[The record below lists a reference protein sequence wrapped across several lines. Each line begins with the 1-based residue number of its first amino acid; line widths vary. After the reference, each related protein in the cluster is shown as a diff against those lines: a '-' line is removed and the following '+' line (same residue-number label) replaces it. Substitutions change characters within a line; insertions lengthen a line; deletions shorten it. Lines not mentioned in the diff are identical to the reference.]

1 MLIYYAGH
9 GTVEPMTQEG
19 YWLPVDSKD
28 NQEWT
33 WFSNQ
38 DLIRQT
44 KAFNA
49 KHIIVIADSCFS
61 GSLFS
66 SVEYRS
72 AYADNNS
79 NLENVFYNMNR
90 KKTRVAITSGNYEFV
105 PDSINNSDHS
115 PFATVL
121 IDILDTNEDVLP
133 AGDLFSLVRTSL
145 PKFSKKQNP
154 VYGEFDF
161 ELHEKTGDFIF
172 VPLKIK

>member
-1 MLIYYAGH
+1 M
-9 GTVEPMTQEG
+9 
-19 YWLPVDSKD
+19 
-28 NQEWT
+28 
-33 WFSNQ
+33 
-38 DLIRQT
+38 
-44 KAFNA
+44 
-49 KHIIVIADSCFS
+49 FS
-61 GSLFS
+61 GSLFN

-72 AYADNNS
+72 AYANNNS

-133 AGDLFSLVRTSL
+133 AGDLFSLVRTTL
-145 PKFSKKQNP
+145 PKFSKRNKILF
-154 VYGEFDF
+154 VKFDF
-161 ELHEKTGDFIF
+161 ELHEKTGDFMF